1 MSPGDGPGV
10 LTIQGN
16 YTQVSNAALN
26 IEIDSATSY
35 DQLNV
40 TGTATLAG
48 TLNVTLGNGYVPSSL
63 NSFNVLS
70 FGSKSG
76 DFTTYNLPAV
86 ENYTL
91 LSAASNATSLN
102 LAGTA
107 YTYVVTKTADDGS
120 TGTLRDAINQ
130 VNNQSVAPLGVIV
143 FDIPGTGVQ
152 TIQVQSALPAI
163 TKAAIIDGYTQ
174 PGASRKYAGNRRQCG
189 AADRAGPWTG
199 TAAGVTG
206 LTIAAG
212 GTTVKGLDIGGLL
225 G

>member
-1 MSPGDGPGV
+1 MSRW
-10 LTIQGN
+10 
-16 YTQVSNAALN
+16 
-26 IEIDSATSY
+26 
-35 DQLNV
+35 
-40 TGTATLAG
+40 GTATCRPRSIAL
-48 TLNVTLGNGYVPSSL
+48 
-63 NSFNVLS
+63 NVLS

-152 TIQVQSALPAI
+152 TIQVQLRCRPLP
-163 TKAAIIDGYTQ
+163 
-174 PGASRKYAGNRRQCG
+174 RRQSST
-189 AADRAGPWTG
+189 ATPSRERAQIRWQPATMRCC
-199 TAAGVTG
+199 
-206 LTIAAG
+206 
-212 GTTVKGLDIGGLL
+212 
-225 G
+225 